1 MDTVPRL
8 IEYIENYEKTLREYE
23 ENGHN
28 THPIYKKI
36 EKCRDN
42 TKRIYDRIMERKTTW
57 ASFGKATG
65 ENKDCCTTQGD
76 DVYMEIV
83 NSNGLFMNEK
93 KENPHY
99 FKFYDDMNITDKMKK
114 ENHSRF
120 LKCAKSNK
128 TVKERYTDKNGSS
141 YYIYKT
147 IPVEI
152 EKYKGKFE
160 VPGKAK
166 EGKSKRSL
174 DDLFQGEANED
185 SNSKLKS
192 KFKSNIDTSKYVPPS
207 FRNGGNNAE
216 LEDRNRK
223 LIIRNISRDMME
235 DDIADVISTCGKLYD
250 VRIHRDK
257 FTGDSKGFAFVKCE
271 THEIAKKI
279 IETYDKKAIGH
290 MIMRIDFAEDR
301 NNIKRNR

>member
-8 IEYIENYEKTLREYE
+8 IEYIENSEKKLRKCE
-23 ENGHN
+23 ENG
-28 THPIYKKI
+28 TTDHPIYKKI
-36 EKCRDN
+36 EKFRDN
-42 TKRIYDRIMERKTTW
+42 TKLIYDRIMKRKTTW
-57 ASFGKATG
+57 ASFGKATD
-65 ENKDCCTTQGD
+65 ENNDCYTTQGD
-76 DVYMEIV
+76 DVYMEMV

-120 LKCAKSNK
+120 LKNAKSYK
-128 TVKERYTDKNGSS
+128 TVKELHTDKNGSS

-147 IPVEI
+147 IPAEI

-174 DDLFQGEANED
+174 DDLFQGEAKED
-185 SNSKLKS
+185 SNSNL
-192 KFKSNIDTSKYVPPS
+192 KSNIDTSKYVPPS
-207 FRNGGNNAE
+207 FRNGGDKTE

-223 LIIRNISRDMME
+223 LIIRNISHDMME

-257 FTGDSKGFAFVKCE
+257 FTGESKGFAFVKCE

-279 IETYDKKAIGH
+279 IETYDKKPIGH

-301 NNIKRNR
+301 NKNKNKNR

>member
-8 IEYIENYEKTLREYE
+8 IEYIENSEKKLRECE
-23 ENGHN
+23 ENGN
-28 THPIYKKI
+28 TAHPIYKKI
-36 EKCRDN
+36 EKFRDN
-42 TKRIYDRIMERKTTW
+42 TKLIYDRIMKRKITLT
-57 ASFGKATG
+57 SFGKATS
-65 ENKDCCTTQGD
+65 ENNDCCTTQGD
-76 DVYMEIV
+76 EVYMEMV

-99 FKFYDDMNITDKMKK
+99 FKFYDDMNITDKMKN

-120 LKCAKSNK
+120 LKYATSYK

-147 IPVEI
+147 IPVEN
-152 EKYKGKFE
+152 EKYKGTFE

-174 DDLFQGEANED
+174 DDLFQGEADED
-185 SNSKLKS
+185 SNSKL
-192 KFKSNIDTSKYVPPS
+192 KSNIDTSKYVPPS
-207 FRNGGNNAE
+207 FRNVGNKTE
-216 LEDRNRK
+216 LEDKNRK
-223 LIIRNISRDMME
+223 LIIRNIARDMME

-257 FTGDSKGFAFVKCE
+257 YTGDSKGFAFVKCE

-279 IETYDKKAIGH
+279 IETYDKKPIGH

-301 NNIKRNR
+301 NNNKNKRNR

>member
-8 IEYIENYEKTLREYE
+8 IDYIENYEKKLREYE
-23 ENGHN
+23 ENGN
-28 THPIYKKI
+28 KTHSIYKKI

-65 ENKDCCTTQGD
+65 ENNYIYTTHAD
-76 DVYMEIV
+76 EVYMEMV
-83 NSNGLFMNEK
+83 DNSKNTVQQKN
-93 KENPHY
+93 NPHY
-99 FKFYDDMNITDKMKK
+99 FKYYDDMNISDNMKE
-114 ENHSRF
+114 ENYRKF
-120 LKCAKSNK
+120 LKCSKSFK
-128 TVKERYTDKNGSS
+128 TVKELYTDKNGSS

-147 IPVEI
+147 IPVEN

-160 VPGKAK
+160 VSKKAK

-185 SNSKLKS
+185 SNSNM
-192 KFKSNIDTSKYVPPS
+192 KSNTDTSKYTPPS
-207 FRNGGNNAE
+207 FRNGGDKNE

-223 LIIRNISRDMME
+223 LIIRNISHDMME

-257 FTGDSKGFAFVKCE
+257 YTGDSKGFAFVKCE

-279 IETYDKKAIGH
+279 IETYDKKPIGH

-301 NNIKRNR
+301 NKNKRR